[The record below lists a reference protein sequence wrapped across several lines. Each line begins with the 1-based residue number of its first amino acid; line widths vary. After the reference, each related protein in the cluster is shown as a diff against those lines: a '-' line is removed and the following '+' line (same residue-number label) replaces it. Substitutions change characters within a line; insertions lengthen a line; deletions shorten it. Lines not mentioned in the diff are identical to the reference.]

1 MKPCEGLYADITKT
15 DVELKPLE
23 VEEFMNIAKNY
34 ENFKRNFLPDIDY
47 PAKLSGT
54 FEYK

>member
-1 MKPCEGLYADITKT
+1 MKPCEGLYADITNT

-34 ENFKRNFLPDIDY
+34 EDFKRNFLPDIDY

-54 FEYK
+54 FESQ